1 MNQKSVKMNK
11 SFFVPLILFVGI
23 VILQFLPFVKA
34 DPIESVPAKPLA
46 GVPEEINAILEKS
59 CFDCHSSQSNLSW
72 YDKIVPL
79 DYFVNGH
86 IEKGRAALDF
96 SKWDSLG
103 NPARNNLLYYSLN
116 KILEGEMPLKSYSY
130 IHGDNK
136 PSENDIAL
144 LKSYLKERTPRK
156 AFDPSQGV
164 DSNKTL
170 ISLKKEEKIVVAP
183 NANGIEYIPD
193 YKDWKLISFS
203 DRFDN
208 GTMRLIYAND
218 IAVKAIQDNKVKPW
232 PDGAIFAK
240 AAWKSKTNSDG
251 TLSSGEFFQ
260 VEFMIKDAQKFKNS
274 LGWGW
279 ARWRGKDL
287 KPYGGEAILTTE
299 CTNCHKPL
307 KESDYVFTRPFLLTN
322 LK

>member
-1 MNQKSVKMNK
+1 MNHQSVKMK
-11 SFFVPLILFVGI
+11 RSLYVSLVLFAGI
-23 VILQFLPFVKA
+23 IVLQFLPFVRA
-34 DPIESVPAKPLA
+34 DSVQSDPAKPLA
-46 GVPEEINAILEKS
+46 GVPEEINAVLEKS

-86 IEKGRAALDF
+86 IAKGRAALDF
-96 SKWDSLG
+96 SKWDSLE
-103 NPARNNLLYYSLN
+103 NPAKNNLLYYSLN

-136 PSENDIAL
+136 PTENDIAI
-144 LKSYLKERTPRK
+144 LKRYLTERTPRK
-156 AFDPSQGV
+156 AFDPALDL
-164 DSNKTL
+164 DSNENLNSPKAV
-170 ISLKKEEKIVVAP
+170 EKIIVAA
-183 NANGIEYIPD
+183 NANGIEYIPE

-208 GTMRLIYAND
+208 ATMRLIYAND
-218 IAVKAIQDNKVKPW
+218 IAVKAIEENRVKPW

-240 AAWKSKTNSDG
+240 AAWKSRSNADG
-251 TLSSGEFFQ
+251 TLSTWEFFQ
-260 VEFMIKDAQKFKNS
+260 VEFMIKDAQKFKSS

-287 KPYGGEAILTTE
+287 KPYGGKAILTTE

-307 KESDYVFTRPFLLTN
+307 QESDYVFTRPFLLKN
-322 LK
+322 LN